1 MLAIC
6 DLSKAFMQ
14 YKIAV
19 SGAAEISHC
28 CDNIILLSKEVGKEI
43 ARSHCVLVSGATTGV
58 PYFSAVGCKEAG
70 GFNVGFSPA
79 ESEVEHIKRYHLPV
93 DVFDVMIYTGSD
105 YPGRD
110 IIMTKSADAVII
122 ACGRMGTLHEF
133 TTAVECKKPIGILL
147 GSGGT
152 ADKIPDLVKG
162 TYRSIKK
169 IIYDTDP
176 IALVQ
181 KMVEKVD
188 QEKNRE
194 NKKANL

>member
-1 MLAIC
+1 
-6 DLSKAFMQ
+6 MQ

-28 CDNIILLSKEVGKEI
+28 CDNIIFLSKEIGKEI

-58 PYFSAVGCKEAG
+58 PYFSAQGCKQAG

-79 ESEVEHIKRYHLPV
+79 GSEADHIRRYRLPV
-93 DVFDVMIYTGSD
+93 DVFDVMVYTGAD
-105 YPGRD
+105 YSGRD

-133 TTAVECKKPIGILL
+133 TTAVECKKIIGILE

-152 ADKIPDLVKG
+152 ADKIRGLVKG
-162 TYRSIKK
+162 TYRGIKK
-169 IIYDTDP
+169 ITYESDP
-176 IALVQ
+176 TLLVQ
-181 KMVEKVD
+181 KVIERVH
-188 QEKNRE
+188 QEKN
-194 NKKANL
+194 KSG